1 MSQAVIIKSSKNGI
15 NLVLDASMPF
25 PELLTEILHKF
36 TEAERFFANASF
48 AISFEGREL
57 SDEEKYQVVDAIMEQ
72 TRVKILCILDSDE
85 IRDAVIEQKCREMQ
99 QTNEEKEARRQSRGC
114 FYRGS
119 LLPGERLETEE
130 SIVIIG
136 DVPQEAGDTE
146 PHVGGVAQMGQHHG
160 SQTDHRAGDDH
171 EPTYFFHVICLSFAL
186 FLLKNSDAIIRHCT
200 GKVKTVTN
208 FTFCGMMG
216 HEL

>member
-36 TEAERFFANASF
+36 T
-48 AISFEGREL
+48 GREL

-136 DVPQEAGDTE
+136 DVPQEAVVVHCRRLRQSDGK
-146 PHVGGVAQMGQHHG
+146 
-160 SQTDHRAGDDH
+160 SKK
-171 EPTYFFHVICLSFAL
+171 FHL
-186 FLLKNSDAIIRHCT
+186 FQA
-200 GKVKTVTN
+200 
-208 FTFCGMMG
+208 
-216 HEL
+216 

>member
-57 SDEEKYQVVDAIMEQ
+57 SDEEKYQIVDAIMEQ

-136 DVPQEAGDTE
+136 DVPQEAGNAKA
-146 PHVGGVAQMGQHHG
+146 HVIGIPLPGEDGGDQAHR
-160 SQTDHRAGDDH
+160 RAGRDNGA
-171 EPTYFFHVICLSFAL
+171 VL
-186 FLLKNSDAIIRHCT
+186 FQL
-200 GKVKTVTN
+200 
-208 FTFCGMMG
+208 
-216 HEL
+216 